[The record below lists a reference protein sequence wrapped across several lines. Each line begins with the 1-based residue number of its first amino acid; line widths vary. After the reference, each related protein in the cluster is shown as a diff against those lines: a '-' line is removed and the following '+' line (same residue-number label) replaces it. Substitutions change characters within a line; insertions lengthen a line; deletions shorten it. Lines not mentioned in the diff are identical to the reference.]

1 MDQISPELI
10 AKLQGS
16 LGSLVGQQSGYIK
29 SLPEPVKR
37 RIFALK
43 QLQAEHSELEAQF
56 HKDILELE
64 KKYLGLYTPLY
75 EKRNDIVVG
84 KTEPS
89 DDQVE
94 AGKKIDEEFT
104 EEIKESSS
112 EAEIIDEAQST
123 AGVPEFWLSAMKNH
137 AQIADMITEQDQE
150 ALKSLTN
157 IRLAY
162 LEENPGFKLEFD
174 FSENEYFNNTVL
186 TKTYYYQQSATSGD
200 LVFDHA
206 EGTVI
211 EWKEGKDLSVTIETK
226 KQRHKSTNKT
236 RVVKRTVP
244 AETFF
249 NFFTPIEVPDAED
262 LDENEENDIGE
273 QLEADYELGEEFKE
287 KLIPHAI
294 DWFTGKALEYE
305 GFGLDDYDDE
315 DDYYEDNS
323 DEQDDDDDDDDDDE
337 EEEYSSA
344 PANQQAPECKQQ

>member
-10 AKLQGS
+10 AQLQGS

-75 EKRNDIVVG
+75 EKRSDIVAG
-84 KTEPS
+84 KTEPTEE
-89 DDQVE
+89 QVE

-104 EEIKESSS
+104 EEIKETIKEES
-112 EAEIIDEAQST
+112 EADDESQNAK
-123 AGVPEFWLSAMKNH
+123 GVPEFWLSAMKNH

-150 ALKSLTN
+150 VLKSLSN

-174 FSENEYFNNTVL
+174 FEENEYFTNTTL
-186 TKTYYYQQSATSGD
+186 TKAYYYQQSAAAGD
-200 LVFDHA
+200 LVFDRA
-206 EGTVI
+206 EGTEI
-211 EWKEGKDLSVTIETK
+211 QWKEGKNLSFTVETK

-249 NFFTPIEVPDAED
+249 NFFTP
-262 LDENEENDIGE
+262 
-273 QLEADYELGEEFKE
+273 
-287 KLIPHAI
+287 
-294 DWFTGKALEYE
+294 
-305 GFGLDDYDDE
+305 
-315 DDYYEDNS
+315 
-323 DEQDDDDDDDDDDE
+323 
-337 EEEYSSA
+337 
-344 PANQQAPECKQQ
+344 